1 MDPIINAITAAG
13 YVATDALVAKVQ
25 EKIGASIPR
34 RTIDK
39 AFKEVRDA
47 EKAALANK
55 ASEPGA
61 AAA

>member
-47 EKAALANK
+47 EKAALATT
-55 ASEPGA
+55 SEPGA

>member
-47 EKAALANK
+47 EKAALAK
-55 ASEPGA
+55 TSEPGA